1 MSRPI
6 LGVIADDF
14 TGATDIASMLARG
27 GMRVVQTI
35 GPEAVP
41 LVARDTDAVVIAL
54 KTRSIAACDAVA
66 QSLAALDA
74 LRRAGIPQV
83 QFKYCSTFDS
93 TPEGNIAPVSEALA
107 EALGCPLIPHVPALP
122 VNGRTVYKGHLFVGD
137 ALLHESGMQ
146 AHPLNPM
153 TDANLVRWLGRQT
166 SRPVGLADHQ
176 LLSRGPDALRE
187 ALERMRQDGILHV
200 IGDAIDEDALSIW
213 ARVLSEYPFFA
224 GGSGLATPLARR
236 LGETGRFTPDRNP
249 PGFASETAG
258 HTLILAGSCSTATL
272 AQIQAFRDKGGQI
285 RQIEPTALNENPK
298 AVQDL
303 IGWAADALKSGPA
316 LIHGSTGHEEVAA
329 AQRALGISR
338 AGQIVEAALSKIARA
353 LVRLPQTGR
362 LVVAG
367 GETSGAV
374 VSALDVAALRIGAE
388 IDPGVPWT
396 LALEAAGR
404 QIIPLALKSGNFGGP
419 DFFLRTAWGMAR

>member
-1 MSRPI
+1 MTGPV

-14 TGATDIASMLARG
+14 TGATDIASMLVRG

-35 GPEAVP
+35 GPGAVP
-41 LVARDTDAVVIAL
+41 LIAAEADAVVIAL
-54 KTRSIAACDAVA
+54 KTRSIPAPEAVA

-74 LRRAGIPQV
+74 LRAEKIPQV

-107 EALGCPLIPHVPALP
+107 AALGCSLIPHVPALP
-122 VNGRTVYKGHLFVGD
+122 VNGRTVYKGHLFVGP

-166 SRPVGLADHQ
+166 RQRIDLADHQ
-176 LLSRGPDALRE
+176 LLSQGPEALLT
-187 ALERMRQDGILHV
+187 ALERMRQAGALHV
-200 IGDAIDEDALSIW
+200 IGDAIDDDALSIW
-213 ARVLSEYPFFA
+213 ASALSDYPFFA
-224 GGSGLATPLARR
+224 GGSGLATPLASR
-236 LGETGRFTPDRNP
+236 LAETGRFAAQNTP
-249 PGFASETAG
+249 PGFASETNG
-258 HTLILAGSCSTATL
+258 NTLILAGSCSAATL
-272 AQIQAFRDKGGQI
+272 AQIEAFRDKGGQI
-285 RQIEPTALNENPK
+285 RQIEPIALSEDPK

-303 IGWAADALKSGPA
+303 IDWASDALKSGPV
-316 LIHGSTGHEEVAA
+316 LIHGSARQEDVAA
-329 AQRALGISR
+329 AQRALGVGR
-338 AGQIVEAALSKIARA
+338 AGQIVEAALSDIARS
-353 LVRLPQTGR
+353 LVKLPQTGR

-374 VSALDVAALRIGAE
+374 VSALGVAALRIGTE

-396 LALEAAGR
+396 LALGPSGDR
-404 QIIPLALKSGNFGGP
+404 ITPLALKSGNFGGP
-419 DFFLRTAWGMAR
+419 DFFLRTAWGNA